1 MFLGVSRS
9 PKTRSSH
16 SETAGFLFLNVSG
29 GALTLRCFVSMPGS
43 FALGCKAKASG
54 CKISQGQG

>member
-16 SETAGFLFLNVSG
+16 FETAGFLFLDVSG
-29 GALTLRCFVSMPGS
+29 RALTLRCFASMP
-43 FALGCKAKASG
+43 AWL
-54 CKISQGQG
+54 